1 MADGVKLMKDA
12 LPGLIEYLPMTLYF
26 LIVPSIISL
35 ILGSMICA
43 VRVGRKNVLYRI
55 ATVFVS
61 FFRGTPSLVQLYLV
75 LYGLPKLFE
84 IFGVNINRWSAATFF
99 VIASILNFSSFV
111 SEALRGA
118 YLAMK
123 CMAEQIAVAFGA
135 TAKFLWFSGPSA
147 TNNRREWVE
156 FSNEVAKKSDLKVVP
171 YPSTLIGEDFAYY
184 QEKIEGAFI
193 WVGVDS
199 LFPLHNPKFIVNTDA
214 IESSSK
220 YFANLAENALL
231 KLK

>member
-35 ILGSMICA
+35 ILGSIICA
-43 VRVGRKNVLYRI
+43 IRVGRKNVLYRI
-55 ATVFVS
+55 TSVFVS

-99 VIASILNFSSFV
+99 VIATVLNFSSFV

-118 YLAMK
+118 YLAMDHGQIEAGYSIGYSRWQ
-123 CMAEQIAVAFGA
+123 CLVHVIVPQTLQIALPNLKNLEIDLLKGTALAYTIGA
-135 TAKFLWFSGPSA
+135 VEVLGYAHRLIAINSGAGRMWVLLAAAILYFLI
-147 TNNRREWVE
+147 NVVL
-156 FSNEVAKKSDLKVVP
+156 EV
-171 YPSTLIGEDFAYY
+171 
-184 QEKIEGAFI
+184 
-193 WVGVDS
+193 
-199 LFPLHNPKFIVNTDA
+199 LFNLLTKHY
-214 IESSSK
+214 SK
-220 YFANLAENALL
+220 YERSLA
-231 KLK
+231 